1 MVEGTAGSEVVVK
14 KVSPSVGFARSGV
27 LSVGDGKG
35 VDDVDAARAGGSC
48 SWASVRECWVT
59 SSRRINEEKVVG

>member
-14 KVSPSVGFARSGV
+14 KVSPLVGFARSGI

-35 VDDVDAARAGGSC
+35 VADVNAARAGGSC
-48 SWASVRECWVT
+48 SWASVCESWVT
-59 SSRRINEEKVVG
+59 SSTRTNEENVVG